1 MSSSATVTYQATAV
15 TRDGATWLSVSPAT
29 GNTSSSNPAQLQVLA
44 NPNGL
49 NPGVYTGDVNI
60 AIGMATR
67 VVRVRLV
74 VQPAALKSISH
85 AATGCAPSQL
95 VLTDSAFAD
104 GSIVPAG
111 YPALL
116 GMLVNDN
123 CATPVTDASVTASF
137 DNGDAPVT
145 LSGDGTGFYATS
157 WVPGRVSSSVTVTFS
172 ATDATVPPPPS
183 TAPATSVLRI
193 GSVAA
198 NSIPPPVQARGGTVN
213 NLNVVLGGALA
224 PGTIASVYGSG
235 LASVTS
241 GTGNAPL
248 PVSFSGT
255 QVLVAG
261 NAVPL
266 FFVSSGQLNIQIPLE
281 LAPNQK
287 YPVLAFF
294 NNVPAIPDTITVAP
308 ATPGLLASGGAVFAQ
323 RADGSFVSSAAP
335 AKPGEALV
343 LYLVGMGITTPP
355 VATGQSSSGSPLASA
370 SLIPT
375 MTLDGETVVP
385 FFYGLTP
392 GFVGLYQINFIV
404 PTDAKSGT
412 LNLTITQGNL
422 SANAATLLVAR

>member
-1 MSSSATVTYQATAV
+1 
-15 TRDGATWLSVSPAT
+15 
-29 GNTSSSNPAQLQVLA
+29 
-44 NPNGL
+44 
-49 NPGVYTGDVNI
+49 
-60 AIGMATR
+60 
-67 VVRVRLV
+67 
-74 VQPAALKSISH
+74 
-85 AATGCAPSQL
+85 
-95 VLTDSAFAD
+95 
-104 GSIVPAG
+104 
-111 YPALL
+111 
-116 GMLVNDN
+116 VNDN

-145 LSGDGTGFYATS
+145 LSGDGTGFYSAS
-157 WVPGRVSSSVTVTFS
+157 WVPGRVASSVTVTFS
-172 ATDATVPPPPS
+172 ATDATVPPPS
-183 TAPATSVLRI
+183 AGSSAPVSSVLRI

-235 LASVTS
+235 LASVSS

-261 NAVPL
+261 NAAPL
-266 FFVSSGQLNIQIPLE
+266 YFVSSGQLNIQIPLE
-281 LAPNQK
+281 LATNQK

-294 NNVPAIPDTITVAP
+294 NNVPAIPDTITIAP

-323 RADGSFVSSAAP
+323 RADASFVSSAAP

-343 LYLVGMGITTPP
+343 LYLVGMGVTTPP
-355 VATGQSSSGSPLASA
+355 VATGQVPPTNPLASA

-404 PTDAKSGT
+404 PTDAKTGT